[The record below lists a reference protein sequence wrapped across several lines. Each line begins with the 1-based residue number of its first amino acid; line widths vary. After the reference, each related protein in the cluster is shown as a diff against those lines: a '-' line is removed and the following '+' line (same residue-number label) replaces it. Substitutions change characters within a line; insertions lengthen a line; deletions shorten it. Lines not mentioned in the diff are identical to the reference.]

1 MPFSRTRFKSLRCVF
16 SSDTPSQL
24 HAQIA
29 RLFVLYEDLRIE
41 MSGIVEKDLK
51 PLDNVDARYR
61 VNYFLRRS
69 IGTWREYAEAI
80 RLLDAQPDF
89 WPIKARFDP
98 SEQQRWNKAVRFLR
112 RYERFIKDI
121 RNDIGGHFGSKA
133 AEYAVAN
140 FRPDA
145 IGKFEIFGYDSRTVE
160 MRPMFVGE
168 IAATALHRQ
177 LSNTNANDR
186 YKRMFRVIKVGWR
199 HGTRCTQILALFHLW
214 DRFG

>member
-1 MPFSRTRFKSLRCVF
+1 MSFSRTRFKSLRYVF
-16 SSDTPSQL
+16 NSDTPSQL
-24 HAQIA
+24 HAHVA

-41 MSGIVEKDLK
+41 MLGIVEKDLGS
-51 PLDNVDARYR
+51 LDNVDARYR

-69 IGTWREYAEAI
+69 IGTWREYAEAV
-80 RLLDAQPDF
+80 RLLDANPDF
-89 WPIKARFDP
+89 SFIKARFDP
-98 SEQQRWNKAVRFLR
+98 SGQKNWDRAVKFLR
-112 RYERFIKDI
+112 KYETFIKDI

-145 IGKFEIFGYDSRTVE
+145 IGRFEAFGHDSHTIE
-160 MRPMFVGE
+160 MRPRFVGE
-168 IAATALHRQ
+168 IAATAIHRQ
-177 LSNTNANDR
+177 LSKTNANDR

-199 HGTRCTQILALFHLW
+199 HGTRCTQMIALYHLW